1 MGGTSEPERVGSIVL
16 MKDTALYAR
25 RAVYSPFWGRTG
37 RQDVYDEG
45 TGKFGAGCK
54 RAPAAVDRLWSR
66 HLEVEQATGLDLDLG
81 GP

>member
-1 MGGTSEPERVGSIVL
+1 MSTRGHGS
-16 MKDTALYAR
+16 KDVALLQNR
-25 RAVYSPFWGRTG
+25 DVCSPFWGRTG
-37 RQDVYDEG
+37 HQDVYDEG